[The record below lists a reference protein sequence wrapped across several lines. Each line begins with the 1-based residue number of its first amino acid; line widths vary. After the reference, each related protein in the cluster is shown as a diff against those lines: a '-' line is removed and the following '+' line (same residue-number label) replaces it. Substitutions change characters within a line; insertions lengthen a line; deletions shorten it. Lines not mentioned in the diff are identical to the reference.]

1 MRKKAE
7 RPTRS
12 SKKATQTRLASPCRT
27 TRPISAPQKQRAK
40 PDIREVKDPK
50 LANAIIVAIPDAKA
64 VMHAFDCSIQS
75 RGELFYLVL
84 AGTAPNAVVRIV
96 ERKNSFL
103 FHYNDAAIKA
113 ACAREAKYLSA

>member
-7 RPTRS
+7 KPARS
-12 SKKATQTRLASPCRT
+12 IKKETQTRPASPCRT
-27 TRPISAPQKQRAK
+27 TRPISNPPKQLEK
-40 PDIREVKDPK
+40 NDIREVKDPE
-50 LANAIIVAIPDAKA
+50 LANAIMVVNPGDKS

-75 RGELFYLVL
+75 LGESFCLVL